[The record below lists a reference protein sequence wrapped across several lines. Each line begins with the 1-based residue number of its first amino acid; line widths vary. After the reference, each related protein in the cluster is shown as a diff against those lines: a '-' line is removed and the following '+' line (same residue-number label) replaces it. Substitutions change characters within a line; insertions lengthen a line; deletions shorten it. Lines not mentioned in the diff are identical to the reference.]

1 MQVQDVSEDSEYSWD
16 DYSSE
21 FMFPG
26 DDRECTCEHETVD
39 HDYASCGADGCP
51 CEAHWEHT

>member
-1 MQVQDVSEDSEYSWD
+1 MQVQDVSEDSWD
-16 DYSSE
+16 DYSSQ

-26 DDRECTCEHETVD
+26 DDKECTCEHETVD

>member
-1 MQVQDVSEDSEYSWD
+1 MQVQDVSEDSWD
-16 DYSSE
+16 DYSSQ

-26 DDRECTCEHETVD
+26 YDTDCTCEHETVD
-39 HDYASCGADGCP
+39 HDYSRCGVDGCP

>member
-1 MQVQDVSEDSEYSWD
+1 VSENSWD

-26 DDRECTCEHETVD
+26 DDRECICVHDATC
-39 HDYASCGADGCP
+39 HDYASCTVDGCP
-51 CEAHWEHT
+51 CEAYWEHT